1 MLTCN
6 QCLLCSAGRR
16 RDKVAILTMLAAV
29 NTAFHVAADLFL
41 VHLPHAPAVP
51 LEALVQGPVAMVQLQ
66 AAPFLL
72 THTMVQRVALL
83 GVGSNITMSQAWK
96 RVNQMIPRIGMVP
109 VLAPGPSAQEMKGS
123 ALQHAYATL
132 ETDANASGEEA
143 APWAGPMSGR
153 HVGSL
158 VQKQLLV
165 HFCRLNWSAS
175 LWRLGI
181 VFVVVAGASG
191 AAMYL
196 QMRA

>member
-1 MLTCN
+1 
-6 QCLLCSAGRR
+6 
-16 RDKVAILTMLAAV
+16 MLAAL

-51 LEALVQGPVAMVQLQ
+51 LEALVQDPVAMVQLQ

-72 THTMVQRVALL
+72 THTMLQRVALSGL
-83 GVGSNITMSQAWK
+83 GSNVTMSQAWK
-96 RVNQMIPRIGMVP
+96 PVNQMIPRIGMVL
-109 VLAPGPSAQEMKGS
+109 VLAPGPSAQAMKGS
-123 ALQHAYATL
+123 ALQHVTL

-181 VFVVVAGASG
+181 VFGVVAGASG